1 MSEAGTLFKRY
12 VWLIDTV
19 QTGHWTKEDLMR
31 KWLHSSLN
39 DRQEEMADK
48 TFHNHINAI
57 NNIFGLH
64 IKCHKY
70 GDKTYYI
77 ENENSRNILYPCLSI
92 QVRQKRKAVRMNA
105 GFFVIV

>member
-31 KWLHSSLN
+31 KWQNSSLN
-39 DRQEEMADK
+39 DEHEEMADK

-64 IKCHKY
+64 IKCNK
-70 GDKTYYI
+70 
-77 ENENSRNILYPCLSI
+77 
-92 QVRQKRKAVRMNA
+92 
-105 GFFVIV
+105 

>member
-1 MSEAGTLFKRY
+1 MSEAGALFKRY

-19 QTGHWTKEDLMR
+19 QTGHWTKKDLMR

-39 DRQEEMADK
+39 DDHEEMADK

-64 IKCHKY
+64 IKCNKY
-70 GDKTYYI
+70 GETI
-77 ENENSRNILYPCLSI
+77 WMSIRTLSDGSSI
-92 QVRQKRKAVRMNA
+92 RFQ
-105 GFFVIV
+105 